1 MGSLKKSVAYALVI
15 TIMVSIMQLTAVSAS
30 DSSKLEKNIGYAFQV
45 AKWFV
50 SGIDDKLKIG
60 KPIVAENLQ
69 GEFEVAI
76 FDIGNE
82 GFIIVNLN
90 DLSIPELNL
99 ECKNPYAGVEHPVY
113 NGPLCYYS
121 RIGDSIISIR
131 DLSLLEY
138 FKGMDIYKKEEIQD
152 KEGYISKLF
161 KNTTKGRSLLRV
173 EKYINGRLEIWNN
186 PDQCCGAVASAM
198 CMRYYNDYVD
208 SNYVE
213 NMYLSERELIE
224 LMRLYVGHNGTL
236 SSDVV
241 FGLNNYFNYRHVDN
255 EAYYTNGFNYSLLK
269 RCINNSRPVIVE
281 LRGHSTYKN
290 HWVVAY
296 GYCEIRGNAS
306 YIIVNDGWGYTNQWI
321 SIDDHVRNIVYFK
334 K

>member
-255 EAYYTNGFNYSLLK
+255 EAYYTNGFNYSL
-269 RCINNSRPVIVE
+269 
-281 LRGHSTYKN
+281 
-290 HWVVAY
+290 
-296 GYCEIRGNAS
+296 
-306 YIIVNDGWGYTNQWI
+306 
-321 SIDDHVRNIVYFK
+321 
-334 K
+334 